1 MTARSLTRSITARP
15 VRSVVQLGV
24 VAAVAAGAFS
34 VAHLDKAVALSVDG
48 HTSEVHVMGS
58 TVADLLS
65 KQGITVG
72 AHDTVVPAADQPLDD
87 GETVVVRY
95 GRELTVTLDGS
106 TRTYWTTA
114 TSVEAAMRELDL
126 RTAPDARMSVSRDL
140 PLGRQGLAMTIETPH
155 DVTFSADG
163 RTLTTSTTARTVGDL
178 LTQQEV
184 VLKGQDYVQPA
195 ASTPLT
201 DGLKV
206 AVHRIG
212 TLTMTTTEAVGFGTV
227 RRTDPSMTVGTT
239 RTETAG
245 KAGTRVVRWNEVW
258 LDGKIFSRTRT
269 GDSVTAAPVDQVVVV
284 GSKPKPVVVAAAPAP
299 AAPAPA
305 ASPSPSAGT
314 TSGAGLNL
322 ANAAMWDRIAMCEST
337 GNWHINTGNGYY
349 GGLQFAASSWLAWGG
364 GDFAPRADLASREQQ
379 ITVANRY
386 YAVAGLAPWGCR
398 GAA

>member
-1 MTARSLTRSITARP
+1 M
-15 VRSVVQLGV
+15 RSVVQLGV

-48 HTSEVHVMGS
+48 HTTDVHVMGS

-95 GRELTVTLDGS
+95 GRQLTVTLDGK
-106 TRTYWTTA
+106 TRAYWTTA
-114 TSVEAAMRELDL
+114 TSVEAALRELDL

-140 PLGRQGLAMTIETPH
+140 PLGRQGLAMSIETPH

-184 VLKGQDYVQPA
+184 RLQGQDFV
-195 ASTPLT
+195 TPSAGTALA
-201 DGLKV
+201 DGTKV
-206 AVHRIG
+206 TVTRKA
-212 TLTMTTTEAVGFGTV
+212 TKATTTSETVGFTTV

-245 KAGTRVVRWNEVW
+245 KAGTRVVRWNETW
-258 LDGKIFSRTRT
+258 LNGKLAWRTRA

-284 GSKPKPVVVAAAPAP
+284 GSKPKPVVVAAAPAQAAPAAP

-305 ASPSPSAGT
+305 APSAGN